1 MILPKI
7 SCEALI
13 VQSTPSSSPS
23 CTLTLPSVTLT
34 VHWPAP
40 SMSKAY
46 ELFMPAVFDVSARD
60 ESVSKNS
67 CTLSGISVAP
77 CRGRARVYAP
87 PPAWQ
92 RYHRA
97 PMTKVEIAL
106 PGQAAADAIA
116 LPVAQPLGGDG
127 AKIVDDKLGGR
138 LHKLGESGD
147 LRGERGEAV
156 LLHLNGELDAPRL
169 VAAGVGKRD
178 QVDADALRT
187 AGAATAQALSRV
199 GGTLVWLL
207 DESLP
212 APLPEQAA
220 ALVEGTIL
228 GAYSPGHWKSK
239 HETRAPDRIVIGH
252 AGDPEIQEAVERAA
266 IVAERANRS
275 RDLSIMPPNE
285 LTPHTL
291 GQKAQELAR
300 EHAHLT
306 CEVLAT
312 RELDELG
319 RGALTAVGRGSRNE
333 PRLIILRYD
342 PPGARDDIVLG
353 LVGKSITF
361 DAGGISIK
369 PSGGMQDMKGDMSGG
384 AGTLHGIGALA
395 ALGTPV
401 RAIAALAAAENLP
414 GGDAFRPGDI
424 LRAANGKTIEVI
436 NTDAEGRLVLADAL
450 WYVRREG
457 ATHVLDLATLTG
469 AMELALG
476 DLYAGGFANDDQWR
490 DLVVEAGRRSGD
502 LVWPFPLHPR
512 YRRYIDS
519 AFADMKN
526 GSTLRQGSPALAAEF
541 LQEFAGDG
549 PWMHVDMAGP
559 AFLER
564 SRGDYLRVPGGTGWG
579 VRLIAELGRL
589 VA

>member
-1 MILPKI
+1 
-7 SCEALI
+7 
-13 VQSTPSSSPS
+13 
-23 CTLTLPSVTLT
+23 
-34 VHWPAP
+34 
-40 SMSKAY
+40 
-46 ELFMPAVFDVSARD
+46 
-60 ESVSKNS
+60 
-67 CTLSGISVAP
+67 
-77 CRGRARVYAP
+77 
-87 PPAWQ
+87 
-92 RYHRA
+92 
-97 PMTKVEIAL
+97 MTEVEIA
-106 PGQAAADAIA
+106 PPERAGADTIA
-116 LPVAQPLGGDG
+116 LPVAQSQNGDA
-127 AKIVDDKLGGR
+127 AKIVDEKLGGR
-138 LHKLGESGD
+138 LAKLRESGE
-147 LRGERGEAV
+147 LRGDRGETL
-156 LLHLNGELDAPRL
+156 LLHLNGELEAPRL
-169 VAAGVGKRD
+169 VAAGVGMRD
-178 QVDADALRT
+178 EVDADALRT
-187 AGAATAQALSRV
+187 AGATTAQALSRV

-212 APLPEQAA
+212 VPLPEQAA

-228 GAYSPGHWKSK
+228 GAYSPGNWKSEK
-239 HETRAPDRIVIGH
+239 EARAPERIVVGH
-252 AGDPEIQEAVERAA
+252 DGEAGLQEAVERAA
-266 IVAERANRS
+266 TVADQANRA
-275 RDLSIMPPNE
+275 RDLSNMPPNE

-291 GQKAQELAR
+291 GEKAKELAR
-300 EHAHLT
+300 EHEHLR

-312 RELDELG
+312 SELDELG
-319 RGALTAVGRGSRNE
+319 MGALTAVGRGSRNE
-333 PRLIILRYD
+333 PRLIVLRYD
-342 PPGARDDIVLG
+342 PPGARDDVVLG

-476 DLYAGGFANDDQWR
+476 DLYAGAFANDEQWR
-490 DLVVEAGRRSGD
+490 DLIVEAGRRSGD
-502 LVWPFPLHPR
+502 LVWPLPLHPR

-519 AFADMKN
+519 TFADMKN
-526 GSTLRQGSPALAAEF
+526 GSTLRQASPALAAEF
-541 LQEFAGDG
+541 LQEFAGEG
-549 PWMHVDMAGP
+549 PWCHVDMAGP

-564 SRGDYLRVPGGTGWG
+564 SRGDYLRVPGGTGYG

>member
-1 MILPKI
+1 
-7 SCEALI
+7 
-13 VQSTPSSSPS
+13 
-23 CTLTLPSVTLT
+23 
-34 VHWPAP
+34 
-40 SMSKAY
+40 
-46 ELFMPAVFDVSARD
+46 
-60 ESVSKNS
+60 
-67 CTLSGISVAP
+67 
-77 CRGRARVYAP
+77 
-87 PPAWQ
+87 
-92 RYHRA
+92 
-97 PMTKVEIAL
+97 MTKVEIAL
-106 PGQAAADAIA
+106 PGQAGADAVA
-116 LPVAQPLGGDG
+116 LPVAQPPGGDG
-127 AKIVDDKLGGR
+127 AKIVDDRLGGR
-138 LHKLGESGD
+138 LARLGESGE
-147 LRGERGEAV
+147 LRGDRGEAV
-156 LLHLNGELDAPRL
+156 LLHLDGELDAPRL

-178 QVDADALRT
+178 DVDIDALRT
-187 AGAATAQALSRV
+187 AGAAAAQALSRV

-207 DESLP
+207 DESLTV
-212 APLPEQAA
+212 PLPEQAA

-228 GAYSPGHWKSK
+228 GSYSPGRWKSK
-239 HETRAPDRIVIGH
+239 DDVRAPERIVVGH
-252 AGDPEIQEAVERAA
+252 EDEPEIRAAVERAA
-266 IVAERANRS
+266 IVAERANRA
-275 RDLSIMPPNE
+275 RDLSNMPPNE

-291 GQKAQELAR
+291 GERAKELAS
-300 EHAHLT
+300 ECEHLT
-306 CEVLAT
+306 CQVLAT

-319 RGALTAVGRGSRNE
+319 MGALTAVGRGSRND
-333 PRLIILRYD
+333 PRLIVLRYD
-342 PPGARDDIVLG
+342 PPGARDDVVLG

-369 PSGGMQDMKGDMSGG
+369 PSGGMQNMKGDMSGG
-384 AGTLHGIGALA
+384 SGTLHGIGALA
-395 ALGTPV
+395 ALDTPV
-401 RAIAALAAAENLP
+401 RAIAVLAAAENLP

-424 LRAANGKTIEVI
+424 LRAANGKTIEII

-476 DLYAGGFANDDQWR
+476 DLYAGGFANDEQWGE
-490 DLVVEAGRRSGD
+490 LVVEAGRRSGD

-541 LQEFAGDG
+541 LHEFAGDG

-564 SRGDYLRVPGGTGWG
+564 SRGDYLRVPGGTGYG

>member
-1 MILPKI
+1 
-7 SCEALI
+7 
-13 VQSTPSSSPS
+13 V
-23 CTLTLPSVTLT
+23 
-34 VHWPAP
+34 
-40 SMSKAY
+40 
-46 ELFMPAVFDVSARD
+46 
-60 ESVSKNS
+60 
-67 CTLSGISVAP
+67 
-77 CRGRARVYAP
+77 
-87 PPAWQ
+87 
-92 RYHRA
+92 
-97 PMTKVEIAL
+97 TKVEIAL
-106 PGQAAADAIA
+106 PGQAEADALA
-116 LPVAQPLGGDG
+116 LPVTQPLGGDG
-127 AKIVDDKLGGR
+127 AKIVDDRLGG
-138 LHKLGESGD
+138 LLAKLGESGE

-156 LLHLNGELDAPRL
+156 LLHLNGELEAPRL
-169 VAAGVGKRD
+169 VVAGVGERD
-178 QVDADALRT
+178 DVDAEALRT
-187 AGAATAQALSRV
+187 AGAATAQALARV

-207 DESLP
+207 DDSLP
-212 APLPEQAA
+212 VPLPEQAA

-228 GAYSPGHWKSK
+228 GGYSPGHWKSK
-239 HETRAPDRIVIGH
+239 DETRAPERIVVGR
-252 AGDPEIQEAVERAA
+252 ADDPGLRAAVERVA
-266 IVAERANRS
+266 IVADRVNRA
-275 RDLSIMPPNE
+275 RDLSNTPPNE

-291 GQKAQELAR
+291 GERAKELAAKH
-300 EHAHLT
+300 EHLT
-306 CEVLAT
+306 CDVLAT
-312 RELDELG
+312 KELDDLG
-319 RGALTAVGRGSRNE
+319 MGALTAVGRGSRNE
-333 PRLIILRYD
+333 PRLIVLRYE
-342 PPGARDDIVLG
+342 PPNAKNDLVLG

-384 AGTLHGIGALA
+384 SGTLHGIGALA

-476 DLYAGGFANDDQWR
+476 DLYAGAFANDADWG
-490 DLVVEAGRRSGD
+490 DKIIEAGRRSGD

-526 GSTLRQGSPALAAEF
+526 GSTLRQASPALAAEF
-541 LQEFAGDG
+541 LHEFAGDG
-549 PWMHVDMAGP
+549 PWCHVDMAGP

-564 SRGDYLRVPGGTGWG
+564 SRGDYFRVPGGTGYG
-579 VRLIAELGRL
+579 VRLIAELGRML
-589 VA
+589 A